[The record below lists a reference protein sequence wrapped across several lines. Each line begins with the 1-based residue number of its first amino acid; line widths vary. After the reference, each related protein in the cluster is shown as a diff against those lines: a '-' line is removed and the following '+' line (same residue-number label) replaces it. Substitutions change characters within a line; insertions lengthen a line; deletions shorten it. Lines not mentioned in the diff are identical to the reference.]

1 MFEKSRHCV
10 VLSVFTGSMGTVPL
24 PTRGTDAIPPKGV
37 GFLQARLSME
47 PLSKAFLLLCER
59 DARAP
64 STHNA
69 GNVGVPP
76 EIPTMREKTYPFKL
90 LKVPPAS
97 RGNPLPARFPSQSG
111 GTHAP
116 HAVPLAKRGEPEGG
130 GQL

>member
-24 PTRGTDAIPPKGV
+24 PTRGTDAVPPKGV
-37 GFLQARLSME
+37 GFLQARLPME

-97 RGNPLPARFPSQSG
+97 RGNLACS
-111 GTHAP
+111 
-116 HAVPLAKRGEPEGG
+116 VPRAKRGEPAGG
-130 GQL
+130 GAINELWTRGWYNI